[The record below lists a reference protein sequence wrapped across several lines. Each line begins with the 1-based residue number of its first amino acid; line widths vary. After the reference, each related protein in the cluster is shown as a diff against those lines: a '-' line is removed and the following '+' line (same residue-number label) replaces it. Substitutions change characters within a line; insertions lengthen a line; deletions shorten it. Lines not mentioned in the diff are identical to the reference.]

1 MQTINCNKASSSVF
15 MEAINLGSK
24 DNHRKRAKMIFTRK
38 NRPTVD

>member
-1 MQTINCNKASSSVF
+1 

-38 NRPTVD
+38 KDRRWIELKRGRQS